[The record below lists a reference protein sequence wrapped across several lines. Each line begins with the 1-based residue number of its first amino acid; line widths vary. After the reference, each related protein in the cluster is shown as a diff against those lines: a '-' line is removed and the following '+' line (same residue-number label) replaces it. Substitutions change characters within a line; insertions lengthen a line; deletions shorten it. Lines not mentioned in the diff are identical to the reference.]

1 MTMTKDEVI
10 HVLEQKH
17 QALFLWLENH
27 PDKAWAKGPQ
37 GKWNTGE
44 HIVHLIQS
52 EKALNKALRIP
63 KFYLK
68 YKFGTNNRDN
78 RTYQQIVKKY
88 QDKLAANPGVVA
100 AISQNMPS
108 ITIDSKASYITKLDK
123 EKETL
128 IKKFRKWTESDLDTY
143 LLPHPLMGRMT
154 IREIV
159 SWTAYHTEHHYNILR
174 SSY

>member
-1 MTMTKDEVI
+1 MTKTEVSEI
-10 HVLEQKH
+10 LEQKH
-17 QALFLWLENH
+17 QTLYKWLKSHPNEN
-27 PDKAWAKGPQ
+27 WVKGPQ

-52 EKALNKALRIP
+52 ENALNKALWLP

-78 RTYQQIVKKY
+78 RTYDQIVKKY

-100 AISQNMPS
+100 NTSRKMPTITLSNKEFYIS
-108 ITIDSKASYITKLDK
+108 KLEK
-123 EKETL
+123 EKKKL
-128 IKKFRKWTESDLDTY
+128 IKKFQKWTEQDLDTY
-143 LLPHPLMGRMT
+143 LLPHPLLGRMT

-159 SWTAYHTEHHYNILR
+159 IWTAYHTEHHYKILK
-174 SSY
+174 SNY

>member
-1 MTMTKDEVI
+1 MTKAEVI
-10 HVLEQKH
+10 DALKQKH
-17 QALFLWLENH
+17 QTLFEWLNIH
-27 PDKAWAKGPQ
+27 PDQNWVKGPQ

-52 EKALNKALRIP
+52 ESALNKALWIP

-78 RTYQQIVKKY
+78 RTYEQIVKKY
-88 QDKLAANPGVVA
+88 QDKLAAKPGAVA
-100 AISQNMPS
+100 SISRKMPKIMLS
-108 ITIDSKASYITKLDK
+108 NKISYLSKL
-123 EKETL
+123 EKEQKKL
-128 IKKFRKWTESDLDTY
+128 IKKFENWTEYDLDTY

-159 SWTAYHTEHHYNILR
+159 IWTAYHTEHHYNILR
-174 SSY
+174 LNY